1 MNHDDFVIAEYNQLY
16 ELVRHYAD
24 AQRQFFQMF
33 LTAFGAVCA
42 GYFALETNPALN
54 HLSNKLLVLGFVGN
68 LFFLALIVSNRAY
81 FQINFRK
88 VEYFRQRF
96 LYTNPDEWR
105 DYPLFNVA
113 NNAKRGQGDGYKS
126 MRWRSAY
133 FLRVM
138 IVCAASAILFYLMRF
153 PESCG
158 IVAEWKYLLTF
169 IIFVLLLL
177 LSSLYT
183 NWRERS
189 IVGKYAPK
197 QD

>member
-105 DYPLFNVA
+105 DYPLQVDA
-113 NNAKRGQGDGYKS
+113 LAKCLLLACHDS
-126 MRWRSAY
+126 MRS
-133 FLRVM
+133 LGNSLLPDEISRVM
-138 IVCAASAILFYLMRF
+138 WYRCRMEILAHFHNLRSSVTAELTVYKLEREKHSGEVCA
-153 PESCG
+153 
-158 IVAEWKYLLTF
+158 
-169 IIFVLLLL
+169 
-177 LSSLYT
+177 
-183 NWRERS
+183 
-189 IVGKYAPK
+189 
-197 QD
+197 